1 MPLIRTALLKD
12 FPLVIENDALN
23 LRLYLETLRN
33 TRHTIDNNFQSF
45 FGDRSRLGLAR
56 VIRLKDRCRFSEL
69 RFLAGLPFFD
79 GVDFISRHF
88 ETQTELG
95 FQRDGIVVTQ
105 RSRVQQLALVKLSD

>member
-56 VIRLKDRCRFSEL
+56 VLRLKDCCRLSEI
-69 RFLAGLPFFD
+69 RFIAGLPFFD
-79 GVDFISRHF
+79 EVDFISRHF
-88 ETQTELG
+88 EPQYELG
-95 FQRDGIVVTQ
+95 LPSAGIVVTQ
-105 RSRVQQLALVKLSD
+105 GSHVPTLAPVM